1 MPTTKS
7 FKAAHA
13 VVGGRA
19 FVFGGLDDDKVK
31 LKTLSKN
38 ILVSSQVPLS
48 NVFSFHSESKSW
60 SKVAIVVQYVH
71 VQKLNVQYV
80 CVQKHK
86 CEKCSKCAK
95 LT

>member
-1 MPTTKS
+1 MPTSKS

-38 ILVSSQVPLS
+38 ILVLSQVPLS
-48 NVFSFHSESKSW
+48 DVFSFQSETKRW
-60 SKVAIVVQYVH
+60 SKVAIVEQYVH
-71 VQKLNVQYV
+71 VQK
-80 CVQKHK
+80 HK
-86 CEKCSKCAK
+86 CALCSCAK
-95 LT
+95 A